1 MKINLLSPS
10 VYEIEDFITVEEQQE
25 VLAYA
30 KSLEESS
37 WWSTDKKVSEFFN
50 GKIHLGQKPEVFA
63 QIDQKVKNL
72 FSKVY
77 LINPLSLNRHLKTN
91 FMMPH
96 TDYDPE
102 NKNIDHSVRV
112 KYGVVLYYNDD
123 YEGGAIN
130 YPKLGIV
137 HKPKARSLLIHSG
150 KHLHGT
156 TKVIGNLPRY
166 CSTTFFIGNKD
177 HHPAL
182 NESVFGY
189 VPEDT
194 EYQYY

>member
-137 HKPKARSLLIHSG
+137 HKPKARSLFLHAGNI
-150 KHLHGT
+150 LHGT
-156 TKVIGNLPRY
+156 TKVLDDNIRY
-166 CSTTFFIGNKD
+166 FSTTFAFATKDVGVEFNK
-177 HHPAL
+177 
-182 NESVFGY
+182 EIFGDIEKSDGY
-189 VPEDT
+189 ILF
-194 EYQYY
+194 